1 MVHVE
6 EIARSS
12 ARIAELIT
20 AENSAAKVPSCP
32 EWTLLDLVSHIGEVQ
47 SFWANCIRE
56 GNPDAPWQGEGAKP
70 DSPQE
75 SGKWLRA
82 QTRLLIDAIESTSDT
97 SPCWTWWGE
106 PLTALAVS
114 RHQIQEAE
122 VHRWDAELAVSTPS
136 PIPVDVAIDGI
147 PEFLHVHRDA
157 IQKVKLP
164 HIQLSATDSKGSWHI
179 NESEIDTVTI
189 SGSASDLVLFL
200 FGRCP
205 VDKLSVGGNPEQIN
219 ALVEALPEINY

>member
-20 AENSAAKVPSCP
+20 AENSDAKVPSCP
-32 EWTLLDLVSHIGEVQ
+32 EWTLLDLVAHIGEVQ
-47 SFWANCIRE
+47 NSWANCIRE
-56 GNPDAPWQGEGAKP
+56 GNANAPWQGEVAKP
-70 DSPQE
+70 ESPQD
-75 SGKWLRA
+75 SGTWLRA
-82 QTRLLIDAIESTSDT
+82 QTRLLIDAIESMSDT

-106 PLTALAVS
+106 PLTALAVA
-114 RHQIQEAE
+114 RHQVQEAE

-136 PIPVDVAIDGI
+136 PIPVEIAIDGI
-147 PEFLHVHRDA
+147 PEFLHVHRA
-157 IQKVKLP
+157 SIQKLKLP
-164 HIQLSATDSKGSWHI
+164 HIQLSATDSTGNWQV
-179 NESEIDTVTI
+179 NEGQVDTVAI
-189 SGSASDLVLFL
+189 SGAASDLVLFL

-205 VDKLSVGGNPEQIN
+205 VDKLSVAGKSDQIN